1 MLRQINDYYRK
12 AVERVTLFCSF
23 LVQKLLYASAFPA
36 NFSPQRILVI
46 KLDHFGDLLLS
57 TAVFNNL
64 SLNFPSARA
73 DALIGSW
80 GQTVLENHPKINR
93 LIYYNSPGFSREAK
107 SFTLYQSVALLMKLW
122 RQYDLVVDLRGDWL
136 TVTFALLK
144 SSPYRMDRATLQI
157 ENKLGQSTSTSI
169 HESDRNLDL
178 LRFYQLKIGP
188 PFPTFHLSSTDQIW
202 ADAYLATLPT
212 HRSIVV
218 IHPGSP
224 IALKRWPM
232 ERFAQLADWL
242 ITDCQSVIIFVGL
255 ASETGLVQRIQKQMR
270 HDSIDLAGQ
279 TSLCQLG
286 ALLEKV
292 DLFLGNDSAPMH
304 LAAAVGVPVLALYG
318 PSDPERFGPIGA
330 NCNTIRLKPDCPP
343 CMASYC
349 QLNGLGCMREISVA
363 AVKKSVARIFQL
375 C

>member
-1 MLRQINDYYRK
+1 MLKQTNDFYRK
-12 AVERVTLFCSF
+12 AVERVTLLCSF
-23 LVQKLLYASAFPA
+23 LVQKLLYTSTFPV
-36 NFSPQRILVI
+36 NFSPQRVLVI

-64 SLNFPSARA
+64 SLNFPNAST

-80 GQTVLENHPKINR
+80 GQAVLETHPKINR
-93 LIYYNSPGFSREAK
+93 LIYYNSPGFSRQAK
-107 SFTLYQSVALLMKLW
+107 SFTLYQSISLLMKLW
-122 RQYDLVVDLRGDWL
+122 RQYDLIVDLRGDWL
-136 TVTFALLK
+136 TVTLALLK

-157 ENKLGQSTSTSI
+157 KNKLEQSTSTSI

-178 LRFYQLKIGP
+178 LRSYQLKIGS
-188 PFPTFHLSSTDQIW
+188 PFPTFYLSATDQIW

-212 HRSIVV
+212 HRSIVA

-242 ITDCQSVIIFVGL
+242 ITDYQSVIIFVGL
-255 ASETGLVQRIQKQMR
+255 ASETDLVQQIQRQMQ

-286 ALLEKV
+286 TLLEKV

-304 LAAAVGVPVLALYG
+304 LAATVGTPVLALYG
-318 PSDPERFGPIGA
+318 PSAPERFGPIGA
-330 NCNTIRLKPDCPP
+330 NCNTIRMKPDCPP
-343 CMASYC
+343 CMAPDC
-349 QLNGLGCMREISVA
+349 QLDGLGCMKEISVA
-363 AVKKSVARIFQL
+363 TVKKSVARIFQL